1 MRPSKQKKLLRGD
14 KVEVRQHEEGLRG
27 SWHAGVV
34 KKARRLQRF
43 VEYNELLN
51 EKNNTKLV
59 ESIRVGHAI
68 DGLTSSLK
76 HGKTYRGYIRPLPP
90 ALENCEQK
98 WSYGLCV
105 DALLDDAWWEG
116 VLLDNDED
124 SEERVVFFP
133 DEGDEQKFHVK
144 QLRVAQDWDES
155 EGTWSVRGHWVLATM
170 RENFE
175 REDLSIKEIWY
186 YLRQKMDFLRR
197 AGEWTVGEESLWLKL
212 MKEVIRD
219 RISQPLSQMPVGVET
234 STQDLTLA
242 CSYMRRGEDLPS
254 QYAGACL
261 DSSGLEGLAQAQEC
275 KRDADSSLTP
285 DNQTWAIVLRE
296 TLYPKETFD
305 SGAAPDALMVV
316 QTDGECL
323 KNPTDHSRDK
333 LWEVPVRGADLEDQP
348 NCVVNE
354 LFEVPSS
361 GADFLVQTDCTDK
374 DLSEVPGRGADS
386 ISLKECTRIFGN
398 GEVVKDQAPY
408 TFSVGRE
415 SYKNLANGSDLQ
427 GQTDC
432 LDRTLSKDSSRR
444 AGLKEQTECLKKSG
458 SKEQSQC
465 VKVLSF
471 VPANDADLKNKTDC
485 IEKILSQSPAKEAD
499 LKDQAEC
506 KFDRVSSKDL
516 ASGLEDGMTSTK
528 GRELSNGRSFS
539 LVIDGKPVQQHRPGR
554 ISTQSWEPSAKGE
567 TVDAEYCPP
576 AALNYNLALDKTVK
590 KQARIKAKMHL
601 LAVGWRFEFKSR
613 RGHHD
618 VRYISP
624 TGQIYY
630 SLLQACSAWKQQ
642 QKIQGVTDGNHE
654 DNVEADKSRK
664 CIPVGVSSSPL
675 QKTRTRVSRNM
686 SSSAVC
692 PKRSRRVYRS
702 GEVAKHEYNNN
713 EIAEDALKNH
723 IGIKRR
729 VFRSQKMHN
738 CVNKRRNVSGEM
750 IPLTETATGC
760 TFESE
765 SFDQENVMRS
775 ASTEGSKPKKS
786 RQGLLAVSG
795 FSSKKH
801 KLGSEDLLEGQ
812 KRKRG
817 RPCRLLKRKGKPGSG
832 YRMQVLPSTPGKSKD
847 LSSGQVKRTVRSVL
861 SWMIENGM
869 VAPNQKV
876 FYWNRK
882 ENCPQAEGWITCE
895 GIMCACCKKLY
906 SLTNFEVHAGSKN
919 HRPSANLILED
930 GRSLLQ
936 CQMQVLDDNNKL
948 KGRRA
953 SSRERRKK
961 ITPLFE
967 SDDVCNICHVGG
979 TLILCDHCPSSFHLE
994 CIQMELLPEGN
1005 WYCPS
1010 CRCVLCGGSEFN
1022 GDPECFTEMTI
1033 LFCDQ
1038 CERQYHVGCLYERG
1052 MPKLD
1057 SCPEGNWFCSKKCSE
1072 IFSQLRN
1079 LVGAVNLV
1087 GVEGLSWTMLRSRE
1101 EDHESCDPLNVEVMA
1116 EHHSKLSVALTIMH
1130 ECFVPIIESRT
1141 KKDLIAEVIFNRG
1154 SDINRLN
1161 FRGFYTIILERGDEL
1176 ISVATL
1182 RIHGERVAEM
1192 PLIGTRVEYRRK
1204 GMCRIL
1210 VNELEKLLH
1219 SVGVEKLILPA
1230 VSELKQTWENAFGF
1244 REISSVERLKLLD
1257 LSFVGF
1263 PDTVVL
1269 HKLLTR
1275 HSLERE
1281 IVTGTI
1287 VSENG
1292 VDVPHLSLGSRNERH
1307 EFEKGTHSGNDEI
1320 TTSKIGPSY
1329 TEVEETVTPIC
1340 SLPYDTRTC
1349 SVWHNKTEGE
1359 NCADIKMGRS
1369 LLKDHQVSG
1378 STSASQKKHTIQE
1391 NITEDICQS
1400 ESTSVDD
1407 DVDDE
1412 SVVVVGTTRSN
1423 RLVRQVR
1430 WKVAYSYH
1438 RNERKTD
1445 ISDELRFNDTG
1456 TVVKRKRRSEGN
1468 IYKRRRKEQNVT
1480 DNNRPVITCAT
1491 SLGLSNNKEIQFD
1504 SFGLRKPDV
1513 QVSIDCGSGSTAAL
1527 DNRLST
1533 LEESAVLF
1541 DRPKFPRGGSK
1552 YEASYKS
1559 EDSEGNVVGNSD
1571 YPRSNEFH
1579 RKDEFGYLSIPKSF
1593 KYFYSR
1599 RRKQI
1604 CAGNVLSGK
1613 IQSDV
1618 SLPVGSSILQSHTVC

>member
-1 MRPSKQKKLLRGD
+1 MLPSKQKKLLRGE

-34 KKARRLQRF
+34 KYARKLQRF

-59 ESIRVGHAI
+59 ESIRVGHSI
-68 DGLTSSLK
+68 DGLASSLK
-76 HGKTYRGYIRPLPP
+76 QRKTYRGYIRPLPP

-105 DALLDDAWWEG
+105 EALLDDAWWEG
-116 VLLDNDED
+116 VLLDDHED
-124 SEERVVFFP
+124 SEERAVFFP

-144 QLRVAQDWDES
+144 QLRVAQDWDEL
-155 EGTWSVRGHWVLATM
+155 EGTWSLRGHWVLATM
-170 RENFE
+170 RESFQ
-175 REDLSIKEIWY
+175 REGLSIKEVWY
-186 YLRQKMDFLRR
+186 YLRQTMYFLRR
-197 AGEWTVGEESLWLKL
+197 VGEWTVGEESLWLKL
-212 MKEVIRD
+212 MKEVIWD
-219 RISQPLSQMPVGVET
+219 RISQPLNQLPAGVKS

-242 CSYMRRGEDLPS
+242 CSYLRSGP
-254 QYAGACL
+254 CL
-261 DSSGLEGLAQAQEC
+261 DSSVLQGLAQTQES
-275 KRDADSSLTP
+275 KRDVDSGMTPQTGAMVSCETVYSKEAFDSS
-285 DNQTWAIVLRE
+285 
-296 TLYPKETFD
+296 
-305 SGAAPDALMVV
+305 AAPDTLMVV
-316 QTDGECL
+316 QTDGEYL
-323 KNPTDHSRDK
+323 KNPREHSSDK
-333 LWEVPVRGADLEDQP
+333 LLKVPVGKADSEDQP
-348 NCVVNE
+348 NCVVN
-354 LFEVPSS
+354 
-361 GADFLVQTDCTDK
+361 
-374 DLSEVPGRGADS
+374 DLSEVPCGGADFWGQADCAGRDFSKVPGRGANS
-386 ISLKECTRIFGN
+386 MNLKECTSSFCN
-398 GEVVKDQAPY
+398 GEVVKDQSHY
-408 TFSVGRE
+408 TCSVARE

-432 LDRTLSKDSSRR
+432 LDRALSKDSSSR
-444 AGLKEQTECLKKSG
+444 AGSKEQTEC
-458 SKEQSQC
+458 
-465 VKVLSF
+465 VKVLPH
-471 VPANDADLKNKTDC
+471 VPANEADLKNKTEC
-485 IEKILSQSPAKEAD
+485 IEKIMPQSPAKEAD

-506 KFDRVSSKDL
+506 KFDRILSKDI
-516 ASGLEDGMTSTK
+516 ATGLDDGMTSTN
-528 GRELSNGRSFS
+528 GREFSNEMSLSLANH
-539 LVIDGKPVQQHRPGR
+539 GKPVQHYRPGH
-554 ISTQSWEPSAKGE
+554 ISTPSWEPPPKGE
-567 TVDAEYCPP
+567 TFEAEYCPP
-576 AALNYNLALDKTVK
+576 AALNYNLTLDKTVK

-601 LAVGWRFEFKSR
+601 LSVGWRFEFKSR
-613 RGHHD
+613 RGRYD

-624 TGQIYY
+624 TGQNYY
-630 SLLQACSAWKQQ
+630 SLLQACLAWKQQ
-642 QKIQGVTDGNHE
+642 QKVQGVIDGNYE
-654 DNVEADKSRK
+654 ENVEADKSRQ
-664 CIPVGVSSSPL
+664 CILGGVSSSPSL
-675 QKTRTRVSRNM
+675 QKTRARVTRNM
-686 SSSAVC
+686 SSTAVC
-692 PKRSRRVYRS
+692 PKKSGRVYS
-702 GEVAKHEYNNN
+702 STEVAKHEYSNN
-713 EIAEDALKNH
+713 EIAEDALINH

-738 CVNKRRNVSGEM
+738 HVNKRRNVSGET
-750 IPLTETATGC
+750 IPLTETVTREKEC
-760 TFESE
+760 TLESE
-765 SFDQENVMRS
+765 CFDQENVMRS
-775 ASTEGSKPKKS
+775 ASTEGPKLKKS

-795 FSSKKH
+795 FSSKKQ
-801 KLGSEDLLEGQ
+801 KLGLEDSVEGQ

-817 RPCRLLKRKGKPGSG
+817 RPCRLVKRKGKPGNG
-832 YRMQVLPSTPGKSKD
+832 YRMQVIPSTPGKSKN

-869 VAPNQKV
+869 VAPNQRV

-882 ENCPQAEGWITCE
+882 ENCAQAEGWITCD
-895 GIMCACCKKLY
+895 GIMCACCKKVY
-906 SLTNFEVHAGSKN
+906 SLTNFEAHAGSKN

-936 CQMQVLDDNNKL
+936 CQMQVLDSKHKL

-953 SSRERRKK
+953 SSRESRKK
-961 ITPLFE
+961 KPPPFE

-994 CIQMELLPEGN
+994 CIQMKIIPEGN

-1033 LFCDQ
+1033 LLCDQ
-1038 CERQYHVGCLYERG
+1038 CERQYHVGCLYNRG

-1057 SCPEGNWFCSKKCSE
+1057 SCPVGNWFCSKKCYE

-1087 GVEGLSWTMLRSRE
+1087 GFDGLSWTMLRSRV
-1101 EDHESCDPLNVEVMA
+1101 EDNESCDLSNAEVMA
-1116 EHHSKLSVALTIMH
+1116 EHHSKLSVALTVMH

-1192 PLIGTRVEYRRK
+1192 PFIGTRVEYRRK

-1219 SVGVEKLILPA
+1219 LIGVEKLILPA

-1244 REISSVERLKLLD
+1244 QEISSVERLKLLD

-1269 HKLLTR
+1269 QKLLTR
-1275 HSLERE
+1275 QSPEQE
-1281 IVTGTI
+1281 IVTGTA

-1292 VDVPHLSLGSRNERH
+1292 VDLPRLSLGC
-1307 EFEKGTHSGNDEI
+1307 EFEKGTQSEIVEI

-1329 TEVEETVTPIC
+1329 TEVEDIVTPIC
-1340 SLPYDTRTC
+1340 SLPCDARTC
-1349 SVWHNKTEGE
+1349 SAWHTKSEGE
-1359 NCADIKMGRS
+1359 SCVDNKMGKS
-1369 LLKDHQVSG
+1369 LLKGHQVSG
-1378 STSASQKKHTIQE
+1378 STSASKETNTIQE

-1400 ESTSVDD
+1400 EGTSVDD

-1430 WKVAYSYH
+1430 WKVAYSYR
-1438 RNERKTD
+1438 RNEPKPD
-1445 ISDELRFNDTG
+1445 ISEELRSNDKG

-1480 DNNRPVITCAT
+1480 HNNRSVITCST
-1491 SLGLSNNKEIQFD
+1491 LLQSSNNKDIQFGL
-1504 SFGLRKPDV
+1504 FGVRKADV
-1513 QVSIDCGSGSTAAL
+1513 QVSTGCGSGSATALEA
-1527 DNRLST
+1527 ST
-1533 LEESAVLF
+1533 SLF
-1541 DRPKFPRGGSK
+1541 DRSKFPRGGS
-1552 YEASYKS
+1552 EFELSYKS
-1559 EDSEGNVVGNSD
+1559 EGYKGNGVGNSD
-1571 YPRSNEFH
+1571 YPCSNDYY
-1579 RKDEFGYLSIPKSF
+1579 RKDGFGSF

-1613 IQSDV
+1613 LQSDI
-1618 SLPVGSSILQSHTVC
+1618 SLPVRSSSLQSHTVC